1 MKGVEQPQNSDS
13 YQNLTGYRIPPLKL
27 TAYLE
32 YNPTQQWS
40 HRVQGTYFASK
51 DYRLDGKSS
60 FGRRY
65 TSGYA
70 TVDVISRWTID
81 DKNKVTVGVQNL
93 FNRYY
98 YPLYSQLMR
107 NSNNTSHLHAAGA
120 LLTVSYTHQ
129 WRSEEQT
136 SELQTLMR
144 ISYAV
149 FCLQKNISTNSKTT

>member
-1 MKGVEQPQNSDS
+1 MKGLEPPQNSECHQDLK
-13 YQNLTGYRIPPLKL
+13 QERIPPLER
-27 TAYLE
+27 TALLE
-32 YNPTQQWS
+32 YNPPQQWS
-40 HRVQGTYFASK
+40 RRVQGTYCASK
-51 DYRLDGKSS
+51 DYRLEGKAS

-107 NSNNTSHLHAAGA
+107 NSNNTSHLPAAGA
-120 LLTVSYTHQ
+120 LLTVSYTD
-129 WRSEEQT
+129 RKSD
-136 SELQTLMR
+136 
-144 ISYAV
+144 V
-149 FCLQKNISTNSKTT
+149 